1 MAYIYTYLEKTSL
14 SSCSDTNCP
23 KLATNSVEQ
32 GAFAANG
39 GFDGCVGL
47 FEEPTGL
54 AKAGLDKK
62 WWCAVWALAAAWPGG
77 PVAAAPGGNPAAAAA
92 AAAAAAD
99 ICIAV
104 VGCKAVACWWCC
116 VIVVIWVCT
125 LHCECV

>member
-1 MAYIYTYLEKTSL
+1 MCSNTYLEKTSL

-39 GFDGCVGL
+39 GFDGCAGL

-62 WWCAVWALAAAWPGG
+62 WWCAVWPVGGGPGG
-77 PVAAAPGGNPAAAAA
+77 PVAAAPGGKPAAAT
-92 AAAAAAD
+92 AAAAAD

-104 VGCKAVACWWCC
+104 GCSVVACWWCC
-116 VIVVIWVCT
+116 VIAVIWVWVCAN
-125 LHCECV
+125 L